1 MRSVAQS
8 MATGAW
14 DANVAPKA
22 SKIVFKAR
30 RGR

>member
-1 MRSVAQS
+1 VNRVAQGEILGVRDPNI
-8 MATGAW
+8 AA
-14 DANVAPKA
+14 KA